1 MNICKR
7 VVGLEGDKV
16 CTSGASDLF
25 RTHTYVSTCFILL
38 VPVPVYQLVW
48 IPQRRARRVVGET
61 PRRVI
66 QLGLK
71 GFRAGG
77 LCACSP
83 ALFVPAAVNIASL
96 LFTSG
101 QNTSIMCHWSEYKP
115 APTPIFPGAAAAGVS
130 GCCCPNHC
138 HCFSITAL
146 PDAHGSGLQSL

>member
-38 VPVPVYQLVW
+38 PPGTGTGTVSPAGLGPT
-48 IPQRRARRVVGET
+48 RRSFLGSSGELWVRRPGWRSSWGGV
-61 PRRVI
+61 
-66 QLGLK
+66 K
-71 GFRAGG
+71 GF
-77 LCACSP
+77 
-83 ALFVPAAVNIASL
+83 FVPAAVNIASL

-101 QNTSIMCHWSEYKP
+101 RNTSIMCHWSEPKLLT
-115 APTPIFPGAAAAGVS
+115 TPIFPGAAETGVS
-130 GCCCPNHC
+130 GCRRPNHC

>member
-25 RTHTYVSTCFILL
+25 RTHTYVSTFFILL

-77 LCACSP
+77 TLRLFSSSLCACCSQYR
-83 ALFVPAAVNIASL
+83 LIVVYLWTEHIHYVSL
-96 LFTSG
+96 VR
-101 QNTSIMCHWSEYKP
+101 I
-115 APTPIFPGAAAAGVS
+115 
-130 GCCCPNHC
+130 
-138 HCFSITAL
+138 
-146 PDAHGSGLQSL
+146 